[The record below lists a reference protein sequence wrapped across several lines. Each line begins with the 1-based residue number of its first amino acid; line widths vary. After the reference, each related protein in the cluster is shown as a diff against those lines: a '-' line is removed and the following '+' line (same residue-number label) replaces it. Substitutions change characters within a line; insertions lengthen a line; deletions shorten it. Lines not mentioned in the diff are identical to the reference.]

1 MFSINVFAFLVASWV
16 ISPIMA
22 GVISSIFY
30 LALQFFVLKK
40 VSQIH
45 DNQLAL
51 LVTLHQNV
59 PYFII
64 WLCLTPHAF
73 GLYLANDLNTMV

>member
-1 MFSINVFAFLVASWV
+1 MPANRCLSQLYPKCFQLLFFVFLVASWV

-51 LVTLHQNV
+51 LVTLHPNV
-59 PYFII
+59 PYFVI
-64 WLCLTPHAF
+64 
-73 GLYLANDLNTMV
+73 